1 MNYNNG
7 IDTNK
12 LIKDMKESYYEKED
26 EGMGQRF
33 ELSYYNYDRT
43 VDIHDNY
50 NGGIKTVLAT
60 VDCIVDAIRTTY
72 ENDMYMSSKEDRVS
86 YANKMISL
94 YHIRKVVENWLK
106 GVME

>member
-1 MNYNNG
+1 MNEQFG
-7 IDTNK
+7 
-12 LIKDMKESYYEKED
+12 E
-26 EGMGQRF
+26 RF

-72 ENDMYMSSKEDRVS
+72 ENDMYMSDKEDRMS

-94 YHIRKVVENWLK
+94 YHIRKIVENWLK
-106 GVME
+106 EVME